1 MIFILF
7 VCLFKIFKNIDDVRC
22 IGKDELVILDL
33 LLDQIKFDLLF

>member
-7 VCLFKIFKNIDDVRC
+7 VSLFKIFKNIDDVRC
-22 IGKDELVILDL
+22 IGKDELVIL

>member
-22 IGKDELVILDL
+22 IGKDELVIL

>member
-7 VCLFKIFKNIDDVRC
+7 VSLFKIFKNIDDVRC
-22 IGKDELVILDL
+22 IRKYELVIL

>member
-22 IGKDELVILDL
+22 IGKDELVL